1 MQDPE
6 QLAAD
11 LGRNVRRLRLR
22 RNMTLEALAER
33 AAVSKG
39 TVIGVEQER
48 ANPNIATLC
57 RLADALG
64 VGVDSLIEP
73 SSGPRVRVKRADA
86 TPALWSSEAG
96 GRGQFLMGT
105 DPPDVVELWDWPLSG
120 GEHFDGAPHPVGS
133 FEMLSVLEGS
143 LAVTA
148 GEEEHV
154 LDEGDTIHFESDV
167 AHRYANPGTK
177 ANRFVM
183 AVYEPLPE
191 RPDPPDPVDPADLPP
206 PSHANHS

>member
-33 AAVSKG
+33 AAVAKG
-39 TVIGVEQER
+39 TVIAVEQAR

-64 VGVDSLIEP
+64 VGVDSLIEA
-73 SSGPRVRVKRADA
+73 SGGPRVRVKRADA
-86 TPALWSSEAG
+86 TPALWSSEEG
-96 GRGQFLMGT
+96 GRGLFLMGT
-105 DPPDVVELWDWPLSG
+105 DPPDVVELWDWSLSA

-133 FEMLSVLEGS
+133 FEMLSVLEGK

-148 GEEEHV
+148 GEEEHLLGRGRHHPLRV
-154 LDEGDTIHFESDV
+154 RRGPPLRQPRQEGQPLRDGRLRAPT
-167 AHRYANPGTK
+167 GT
-177 ANRFVM
+177 
-183 AVYEPLPE
+183 P
-191 RPDPPDPVDPADLPP
+191 RPAGPVDPADQTP
-206 PSHANHS
+206 PSHAL

>member
-33 AAVSKG
+33 AAVAKG
-39 TVIGVEQER
+39 TVIAVEQAR

-64 VGVDSLIEP
+64 VGVDSLIEAAG
-73 SSGPRVRVKRADA
+73 GPRVRVKRAEA
-86 TPALWSSEAG
+86 TPALWSSEDG
-96 GRGQFLMGT
+96 GRGLFLMGT
-105 DPPDVVELWDWPLSG
+105 DPPDVVELWDWTLSA

-133 FEMLSVLEGS
+133 FEMLSVMEGK

-148 GEEEHV
+148 GEEEH
-154 LDEGDTIHFESDV
+154 LLAEGDTIHFESDV
-167 AHRYANPGTK
+167 AHRYANPGKK

-191 RPDPPDPVDPADLPP
+191 RAPPPEPLDPAEQTP
-206 PSHANHS
+206 PSHAR

>member
-33 AAVSKG
+33 AAVAKG
-39 TVIGVEQER
+39 TVIAVEQAR

-64 VGVDSLIEP
+64 VGVDSLIEAAG
-73 SSGPRVRVKRADA
+73 GPRVRVKRADA

-96 GRGQFLMGT
+96 GRGLFLMGT
-105 DPPDVVELWDWPLSG
+105 DPPDVVELWDWSLSA

-133 FEMLSVLEGS
+133 FEMLSVLEGK

-148 GEEEHV
+148 GEEEH
-154 LDEGDTIHFESDV
+154 LLTEGDTIHFESDV
-167 AHRYANPGTK
+167 AHRYANPTKK

-191 RPDPPDPVDPADLPP
+191 RPAPPEPLDPADQTP
-206 PSHANHS
+206 PSHAR

>member
-1 MQDPE
+1 VQDPE

-33 AAVSKG
+33 AAVAKG
-39 TVIGVEQER
+39 TVIAVEQAR

-64 VGVDSLIEP
+64 VGVDSLIEA
-73 SSGPRVRVKRADA
+73 SGGPRVRVKRADA
-86 TPALWSSEAG
+86 TPALWSSDEG
-96 GRGQFLMGT
+96 GRGLFLMGT
-105 DPPDVVELWDWPLSG
+105 DPPDVVELWDWSLSA

-133 FEMLSVLEGS
+133 FEMISVLDGK
-143 LAVTA
+143 LVVTA
-148 GEEEHV
+148 GEEEN
-154 LDEGDTIHFESDV
+154 LLEEGDTIHFESDV
-167 AHRYANPGTK
+167 AHRYANPTKK

-191 RPDPPDPVDPADLPP
+191 RPPPVEPVDDADKAP
-206 PSHANHS
+206 PSHAN

>member
-1 MQDPE
+1 VQDPE

-33 AAVSKG
+33 AAVAKG
-39 TVIGVEQER
+39 TVIAVEQAR

-64 VGVDSLIEP
+64 VGVDSLIEAAG
-73 SSGPRVRVKRADA
+73 GPRVRVKRADA
-86 TPALWSSEAG
+86 TPALWSSDEG
-96 GRGQFLMGT
+96 GRGLFLMGT
-105 DPPDVVELWDWPLSG
+105 DPPDVVELWDWSLSA
-120 GEHFDGAPHPVGS
+120 GESFDGAPHPVGS
-133 FEMLSVLEGS
+133 FEMLSVLEGK
-143 LAVTA
+143 LVVTA
-148 GEEEHV
+148 GDEEHA
-154 LDEGDTIHFESDV
+154 LGEGDTIHFESDV
-167 AHRYANPGTK
+167 AHRYANPGKK

-191 RPDPPDPVDPADLPP
+191 RPAPPEPVDPADQVP
-206 PSHANHS
+206 PSHAL

>member
-1 MQDPE
+1 MQDPD

-33 AAVSKG
+33 AAVAKG
-39 TVIGVEQER
+39 TVIAVEQAR

-64 VGVDSLIEP
+64 VGVDSLIEAAG
-73 SSGPRVRVKRADA
+73 GPRVRVKRADA
-86 TPALWSSEAG
+86 TPALWSSDDG
-96 GRGQFLMGT
+96 GRGLFLMGT
-105 DPPDVVELWDWPLSG
+105 DPPDVVELWDWTLSA

-133 FEMLSVLEGS
+133 FEMISVLEGK
-143 LAVTA
+143 LVVTA
-148 GEEEHV
+148 GEEENP
-154 LDEGDTIHFESDV
+154 LEEGDTIHFESDV
-167 AHRYANPGTK
+167 AHRYANPGKK

-183 AVYEPLPE
+183 AVFEPLPE
-191 RPDPPDPVDPADLPP
+191 RPEPPEPLDPADQPP
-206 PSHANHS
+206 PSHAR

>member
-33 AAVSKG
+33 ASVAKG
-39 TVIGVEQER
+39 TVIAVEQAR

-64 VGVDSLIEP
+64 VGVDSLIEA
-73 SSGPRVRVKRADA
+73 SGGPRVRVKRADA
-86 TPALWSSEAG
+86 TPALWSSDEG
-96 GRGQFLMGT
+96 GRGLFLMGT
-105 DPPDVVELWDWPLSG
+105 DPPDVVELWDWSLSA

-133 FEMLSVLEGS
+133 FEMLSVLEGK
-143 LAVTA
+143 LVVTA
-148 GEEEHV
+148 GEEEH
-154 LDEGDTIHFESDV
+154 LLEEGDTIHFESDV
-167 AHRYANPGTK
+167 AHRYANPTKK

-191 RPDPPDPVDPADLPP
+191 RPVPPEPLDPAEVPP
-206 PSHANHS
+206 PSHAR

>member
-11 LGRNVRRLRLR
+11 LGRNVRRLRQR

-33 AAVSKG
+33 AAVAKG
-39 TVIGVEQER
+39 TVIAVEQAR

-64 VGVDSLIEP
+64 VGVDSLIEA
-73 SSGPRVRVKRADA
+73 SGGPRVRVKRADA
-86 TPALWSSEAG
+86 TPALWSSDEG
-96 GRGQFLMGT
+96 GRGLFLMGT
-105 DPPDVVELWDWPLSG
+105 DPPDVVELWDWTLSG

-133 FEMLSVLEGS
+133 FEMLSVLEGK

-148 GEEEHV
+148 GEEEH
-154 LDEGDTIHFESDV
+154 LLTEGDTIHFESDV
-167 AHRYANPGTK
+167 AHRYANPGKK

-191 RPDPPDPVDPADLPP
+191 RPAPAEPLDPADQAT
-206 PSHANHS
+206 PSHAN